1 MNKYIYYIKK
11 IRQMSLHD
19 FFYTICLI
27 YIKPNTRRVY
37 GKLHRFLST
46 SRLETHEKLQPL
58 FSDIDFQL
66 SKSEK
71 KNLGYV
77 CEKYCAHNFDILGSG
92 WIKNSFGSNSSGFMG
107 VKYPELSLER
117 DGRNDWIKQLLP
129 RAELNNAGKIYS
141 HIDSSYVPIDWQKD
155 VKSGWRWS
163 AKTWY
168 LDVRYG
174 DKTGVDVKVPWELSR
189 LQHLVRMAV
198 SYTAGILNKEQ
209 LLQEF
214 TDQVM
219 DFIAQNPPERGI
231 NWRCTMDVGIRTANL
246 ALSYSIFKA
255 GGAIFD
261 DFFEQLLAA
270 SIHSHCRF
278 IRKNL
283 EWSSSCRSNHYLSD
297 ICGLLFGAAVLPD
310 SNVKKKW
317 LSFARREIEKELF
330 LQFHEDGSDFEA
342 SVAYHRLSSEMIVYS
357 AALINRLAEAG
368 YVQPLSLGCFS
379 RIYKMG
385 IFAHDTVRPDGTLYQ
400 CGDNDSGRF
409 FNVTPVGIFC
419 TVSQIKGKYES
430 LKNYNGL
437 PDDETY
443 FDENV
448 NCVDGLLSAING
460 LLGSEIPLSN
470 PVSLES
476 DIIRSLSPKS
486 CGTTADKELPSYN
499 DTSTAGAGYAGKE
512 LPYKN
517 VHTIPVHDC
526 DLSTLHH
533 TVYPDFGLTIYRS
546 NDIYLAICWSNN
558 GQNGNAG
565 HTHNDKLSFELWLK
579 GIPYFQDPGTF
590 VYTPFPEWRNRL
602 RSVKSHSAPISVTE
616 QNEYLSL
623 FSMTDS
629 ARCRLLELSDYACSA
644 LLEFGDTVQ
653 KRTFSISQDAITI
666 LDESNRPFQTNFE
679 QEYVTC
685 GYGKL
690 MKKEYAK

>member
-1 MNKYIYYIKK
+1 
-11 IRQMSLHD
+11 MSLHD

-92 WIKNSFGSNSSGFMG
+92 WIRNSFDENSFGFMG

-129 RAELNNAGKIYS
+129 RAELNNARKIYS

-168 LDVRYG
+168 LDVCYG
-174 DKTGVDVKVPWELSR
+174 DKAGVDVKVPWELSR

-198 SYTAGILNKEQ
+198 SYTAGILDKEQ
-209 LLQEF
+209 LLQEY
-214 TDQVM
+214 TDQIM

-310 SNVKKKW
+310 STVKKKW

-342 SVAYHRLSSEMIVYS
+342 SVAYHRLTSEMIVYS
-357 AALINRLAEAG
+357 AALINRLAESG
-368 YVQPLSLGCFS
+368 YVQPLSPDCFS
-379 RIYKMG
+379 RIRKMG
-385 IFAHDTVRPDGTLYQ
+385 LFAHDTVRPDGTLYQ

-409 FNVTPVGIFC
+409 FNLTPVGSFC
-419 TVSQIKGKYES
+419 TVGQIKEKYES
-430 LKNYNGL
+430 LKNYDCF

-460 LLGSEIPLSN
+460 LLGTGIPLSN
-470 PVSLES
+470 PAVSLES
-476 DIIRSLSPKS
+476 DITRNLSPKS

-499 DTSTAGAGYAGKE
+499 VTATAGAGYSGEK

-526 DLSTLHH
+526 DLSNLHH
-533 TVYPDFGLTIYRS
+533 TVYPDFGLTIYKS
-546 NDIYLAICWSNN
+546 SDVYLAICWSNN

-579 GIPYFQDPGTF
+579 DIPYFQDPGTF